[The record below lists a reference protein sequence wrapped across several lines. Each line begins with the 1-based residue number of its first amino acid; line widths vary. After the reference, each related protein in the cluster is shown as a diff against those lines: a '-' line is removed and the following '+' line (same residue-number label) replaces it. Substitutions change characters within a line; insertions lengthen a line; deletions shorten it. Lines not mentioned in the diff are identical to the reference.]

1 MKNAD
6 MVLVMICLFS
16 AAMIGCAEEKV
27 DPIAGKV
34 DPIAFVEFVAATPP
48 SGSTIQTDESIT
60 VVFDGIPRSVAVT
73 AGTAKTAGQTVTIS
87 GPFKVGPLKL
97 RITWHN
103 GSRFLNYTATAP
115 KVDPIAFV
123 AATPSSGSE
132 IQTDE
137 SITVVFD
144 GIPGNVAVTAGTA
157 KTTGQTVTIS
167 GPFKAGPLNL
177 TIAWSGGAHVLNYTV
192 ISPKA
197 DLVAFVAATPPSG
210 SEIQTDESIT
220 VVFDGTPANVAVTA
234 GTVKTAGQTVT
245 ISGPFKAGPLNL
257 TITWSDGAHVL
268 NYTATAPKADL
279 VAFVAATP
287 PSGSE
292 IQTDESITVVFD
304 GTPANVAVTAGT
316 AKTAG
321 QTVTISGPFK
331 AGPLNLTIAW
341 SGGAHVLNY
350 TVISPKADLVAFVAA
365 TPPSG
370 SEILADENISVF
382 FDGIPGN
389 VAVSADTAKNLGPTV
404 ISFGPFKAGPLNTIA
419 WTMTISGPFE
429 TGPLNLTITWSDGA
443 HVLNYTVKAG
453 LVAFVAADP
462 PSGSE
467 ILTDESITVF
477 FDGIPGNLM
486 VTADTAKNPGPA
498 WTVSGPF
505 EIGPLNTLTWT
516 VTIFGPFKVGPLN
529 LTITW
534 NGGAH
539 VLNYVVAI
547 PEPEPELPPPP
558 AIGKPAIEFH
568 VKDLDGGDLSLE
580 KYRGKIILLDFWAV
594 WCPPCRAETPHL
606 KRTYEKFKNEGF
618 EIIGISLDHDKGELL
633 QYIKKED
640 ITWPQFF
647 DERWDVARPYR
658 IAWIPHNFLIDH
670 EGVIRKS
677 GLRGGALEPA
687 IAELIQ
693 ERNAN

>member
-1 MKNAD
+1 MKNVD

-16 AAMIGCAEEKV
+16 AAMIGCEEEKV

-60 VVFDGIPRSVAVT
+60 VVFDGIPRSVVVT
-73 AGTAKTAGQTVTIS
+73 AGTAKTTGQTVTIS

-210 SEIQTDESIT
+210 SAIQTDESIT

-234 GTVKTAGQTVT
+234 GTAKTAGPTVT

-268 NYTATAPKADL
+268 NYTIIP
-279 VAFVAATP
+279 VAFVAADP

-292 IQTDESITVVFD
+292 ILTDGSITVFFD
-304 GTPANVAVTAGT
+304 RNPRNVAVTAGT

-321 QTVTISGPFK
+321 PTVTISGPFK

-370 SEILADENISVF
+370 SAIQTDESITVV
-382 FDGIPGN
+382 FDGIPLN
-389 VAVSADTAKNLGPTV
+389 VAVTAGTAKTAGPTV
-404 ISFGPFKAGPLNTIA
+404 TISGPFKAGPLK
-419 WTMTISGPFE
+419 
-429 TGPLNLTITWSDGA
+429 LRITWVMA
-443 HVLNYTVKAG
+443 
-453 LVAFVAADP
+453 
-462 PSGSE
+462 
-467 ILTDESITVF
+467 
-477 FDGIPGNLM
+477 
-486 VTADTAKNPGPA
+486 TA
-498 WTVSGPF
+498 
-505 EIGPLNTLTWT
+505 L
-516 VTIFGPFKVGPLN
+516 
-529 LTITW
+529 
-534 NGGAH
+534 
-539 VLNYVVAI
+539 Y
-547 PEPEPELPPPP
+547 
-558 AIGKPAIEFH
+558 
-568 VKDLDGGDLSLE
+568 
-580 KYRGKIILLDFWAV
+580 
-594 WCPPCRAETPHL
+594 
-606 KRTYEKFKNEGF
+606 
-618 EIIGISLDHDKGELL
+618 
-633 QYIKKED
+633 
-640 ITWPQFF
+640 
-647 DERWDVARPYR
+647 
-658 IAWIPHNFLIDH
+658 
-670 EGVIRKS
+670 
-677 GLRGGALEPA
+677 
-687 IAELIQ
+687 
-693 ERNAN
+693 